1 MTNLFED
8 GILLSRRRLAWN
20 KFVISTGG
28 VMSLRPTQDIKNAI
42 GPATTLHVTTTL
54 SFVIPSEA
62 EGSAVPR
69 TSHGNT

>member
-1 MTNLFED
+1 MSLFPWR
-8 GILLSRRRLAWN
+8 IVSNSRT

-28 VMSLRPTQDIKNAI
+28 VMGLRPIQGNEERLGSVHNFDE
-42 GPATTLHVTTTL
+42 TTTL

-69 TSHGNT
+69 TLPGNAFDRA